1 MFSGKLGVMKQKW
14 GHSSSLTGTATTRLT
29 QSDVKTR
36 SRAHAGHHSIIASQ
50 PLEWCHQRQPRS
62 VSQLVC
68 VCRAKVAPGVE
79 VERKSVQKIWKGGIS
94 GCKHRAVNTSPF
106 QQLAATPDWCRL
118 SMQVPCP
125 HVVVARY
132 ELFNWAFL
140 PSWAYIF
147 FFHPSTYPTPRVT
160 AGIQPSCLK
169 VKVAY
174 TLNKPPVLPQRDK
187 QPSTLTSKNNL
198 ELPLGLMCMSLYC
211 GWKQEYLER
220 SHSGTERSCQHTTQT
235 HKYPRRGVFLCVP

>member
-14 GHSSSLTGTATTRLT
+14 AHSSSLTGTATTGLT
-29 QSDVKTR
+29 RSDVKTR

-50 PLEWCHQRQPRS
+50 PLEWCHRRQPRS

-79 VERKSVQKIWKGGIS
+79 VERKSVQKTWKGGIS

-125 HVVVARY
+125 HAVVARY

-147 FFHPSTYPTPRVT
+147 FFPSIHPIQHPGSQLGYSPAASRWRWVTPWT
-160 AGIQPSCLK
+160 S
-169 VKVAY
+169 
-174 TLNKPPVLPQRDK
+174 PQFYHKETDSH
-187 QPSTLTSKNNL
+187 P
-198 ELPLGLMCMSLYC
+198 
-211 GWKQEYLER
+211 R
-220 SHSGTERSCQHTTQT
+220 SHLKTI
-235 HKYPRRGVFLCVP
+235 